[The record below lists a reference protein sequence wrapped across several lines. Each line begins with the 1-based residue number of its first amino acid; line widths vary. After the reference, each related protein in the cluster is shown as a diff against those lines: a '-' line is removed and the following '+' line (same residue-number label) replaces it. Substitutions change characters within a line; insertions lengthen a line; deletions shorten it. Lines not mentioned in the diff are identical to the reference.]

1 MNFRSRL
8 TAEGQEGPGSPTK
21 IYENLWPVVPK
32 SAISGHSSPPNA
44 LIGASNPLFPDQ
56 DQAKICLSN
65 PLSPGQ
71 GSAGASR
78 GLQFGYFWLAPA
90 LFCGHGCSGYTLKQ
104 KNSGAIAL
112 NQSNTSLST
121 MTAIGDGD
129 ASCSAIP
136 PSSHQT
142 SNPCLVIA
150 TTEWDLYPDTTTRIF
165 TELIT

>member
-1 MNFRSRL
+1 MEQLNICCKFIVCCALQYIVCLNNTLYLGMGCCSILPMNFRSLL

-44 LIGASNPLFPDQ
+44 QIGASNPLFPDQ

-78 GLQFGYFWLAPA
+78 GL
-90 LFCGHGCSGYTLKQ
+90 
-104 KNSGAIAL
+104 AIAGMAKC
-112 NQSNTSLST
+112 TSQRSGTHIVNIL
-121 MTAIGDGD
+121 AD
-129 ASCSAIP
+129 
-136 PSSHQT
+136 
-142 SNPCLVIA
+142 LKVI
-150 TTEWDLYPDTTTRIF
+150 D
-165 TELIT
+165 